1 MTELPADVLDF
12 KDKGNQALMGG
23 HPLEAIG
30 LYSQA
35 LDLLGESN
43 PNAIILSN
51 RAQAFIKVENYGLA
65 ITDATLAIETD
76 PSYPKAYYRRGTA
89 EFALNKPKLARKD
102 FKMVCKL
109 KPKDK
114 DARVR
119 YAACDKIVKQA
130 AFAAAIQSAE
140 TIPLSESFQPNEFI
154 IDPGYDGPHPS
165 GGDVCL
171 ANGDLD
177 KEDAMFEPGQL
188 PMDFVMVRT
197 FWCYCTVYLLF
208 IIYWNIYIMIS

>member
-1 MTELPADVLDF
+1 MTELPAAVLDF
-12 KDKGNQALMGG
+12 KDQGNIALMAG

-65 ITDATLAIETD
+65 ISDATLAIETD

-89 EFALNKPKLARKD
+89 EFALNKPKQARKD

-119 YAACDKIVKQA
+119 YAACDRIVKEA

-140 TIPLSESFQPNEFI
+140 TIPLSESFQCNDI
-154 IDPGYDGPHPS
+154 IITTGYDGPHPS
-165 GGDVCL
+165 GGDICMG
-171 ANGDLD
+171 NGDLD

-188 PMDFVMVRT
+188 PMDFVMVS
-197 FWCYCTVYLLF
+197 F
-208 IIYWNIYIMIS
+208 IFIGI